1 MTAFQPIT
9 MFQTQEAVAAW
20 LPNAAHLLGSPR
32 PNGSVSVFA
41 RRRAR

>member
-1 MTAFQPIT
+1 MNTFQPIT
-9 MFQTQEAVAAW
+9 MFRTEEAVAAW
-20 LPNAAHLLGSPR
+20 SPNAAHLLGSPR